1 VAAPDYLT
9 QNVHALFVFD
19 ESYPRKSCGQ
29 IIFAGWAVEQD
40 RLNRKP
46 VPLQELSRTPVLSSI
61 DGMLEDLD
69 AWAVVTRASLD
80 PALFRSGTIDGTDD
94 VARMSRT
101 DNVWATCSTFLVTTL
116 ISGFYARGEDLATL
130 DVYHDPK
137 SLKPAHDEARR
148 QVLRGLVVRNA
159 KEFSTARNR
168 ELFKKLNI
176 RRIEPVAKPSDHL
189 SANKFQIG
197 VWLSDKLCSSANA
210 VEVDQ
215 FSRIRSYDMSEEVRR
230 TVQQFDG
237 REFEDD

>member
-1 VAAPDYLT
+1 MHYL
-9 QNVHALFVFD
+9 FFD
-19 ESYPRKSCGQ
+19 ESYSRKSCGQ

-46 VPLQELSRTPVLSSI
+46 VRLQELSRTPVLSSVN
-61 DGMLEDLD
+61 GMLEDLD

-80 PALFRSGTIDGTDD
+80 PALFRSGEMDGTDD

-101 DNVWATCSTFLVTTL
+101 DNVWATCSTFLVTAL
-116 ISGFYARGEDLATL
+116 IAGFFARVEGLATI

-137 SLKPAHDEARR
+137 SLTPAHDEARR
-148 QVLRGLVVRNA
+148 QVLRSSVVRNA
-159 KEFSTARNR
+159 KEFSTARNP

-176 RRIEPVAKPSDHL
+176 RRIEPVAKPSDPL

-197 VWLSDKLCSSANA
+197 VWVSHKLCSSADA
-210 VEVDQ
+210 VEAGQ
-215 FSRIRSYDMSEEVRR
+215 FSRIRTTDMSEEVRR
-230 TVQQFDG
+230 TIQQFDG